1 MNSAKYAN
9 LPDIDTAPDVYET
22 EDVHAAEQGNKGGG
36 SDDERERPRKHGE
49 PGNWEELDSSS
60 LIAMDAASL
69 RFRKAEQRRERLR
82 TTYEDDDEPTKLT
95 LSNRLQ
101 ALQIELGALETEIAD
116 PTNPQVSKEK
126 DPGELIRGLVD
137 VRGRLERIRKG
148 KEGRGR
154 LVGVVLKDHG
164 VKETQDEDADIDE
177 KDASEKQPSF
187 GLVEMDERVGQLE
200 KLVGSSTTALDELSP
215 LPPPLVPLI
224 TRLNAQL
231 TLLTQPRHIDSISR
245 RLKLLLSD
253 LDRTAAHSHRR
264 QGSQSTAVG
273 ATTAEQLVPLLN
285 RLGSSLPQ
293 IPHVLVR
300 LRTLS
305 ALHGA
310 AGEFETTLKGLE
322 EGQREVKDRLAEL
335 EGAVEGVL
343 KGLEENRGV
352 VKGNVESLEGRMN
365 RLFKRLDEIQA

>member
-22 EDVHAAEQGNKGGG
+22 EDVSPLEQGNKGDG
-36 SDDERERPRKHGE
+36 SDEERERPRKHGE
-49 PGNWEELDSSS
+49 VGNGEELDSSS

-82 TTYEDDDEPTKLT
+82 TTYEDDDEPAKLT
-95 LSNRLQ
+95 LSHRLQ
-101 ALQIELGALETEIAD
+101 ALQIELGALEAEMAD

-126 DPGELIRGLVD
+126 DPGELIRGIVD
-137 VRGRLERIRKG
+137 VRDRLEHMRKG

-154 LVGVVLKDHG
+154 LVGVVLEDHG
-164 VKETQDEDADIDE
+164 SKEIQDKDTDIDE
-177 KDASEKQPSF
+177 KDGSEKRPSL

-200 KLVGSSTTALDELSP
+200 KLVGSSTTTLDELSP

-264 QGSQSTAVG
+264 QGSQPNAAAT
-273 ATTAEQLVPLLN
+273 TTAEQLVPLLN

-293 IPHVLVR
+293 IPHVLAR

-305 ALHGA
+305 GLHA
-310 AGEFETTLKGLE
+310 AASEFDATLKGLE
-322 EGQREVKDRLAEL
+322 EEQRQIKESLAEL
-335 EGAVEGVL
+335 EGAVEGVE
-343 KGLEENRGV
+343 KSLEENRGV
-352 VKGNVESLEGRMN
+352 VKGNVEGLEDRMN
-365 RLFKRLDEIQA
+365 KLFKRLDEIQA

>member
-22 EDVHAAEQGNKGGG
+22 EDVPPLEQGNKGDG
-36 SDDERERPRKHGE
+36 SDEERERPRKHGE
-49 PGNWEELDSSS
+49 VGNGEELDSSS
-60 LIAMDAASL
+60 LIAMDTASL

-82 TTYEDDDEPTKLT
+82 TTYEDDDEPAKLT
-95 LSNRLQ
+95 LSHRLQ
-101 ALQIELGALETEIAD
+101 ALQIELGALEAEMAD

-126 DPGELIRGLVD
+126 DPGELIRGIVD
-137 VRGRLERIRKG
+137 VRDRLEYIRKG

-154 LVGVVLKDHG
+154 LVGVVLEDHG
-164 VKETQDEDADIDE
+164 LKEIQDKNTDIDE
-177 KDASEKQPSF
+177 RDASEKRPSL

-264 QGSQSTAVG
+264 QGSQPNAAAT
-273 ATTAEQLVPLLN
+273 TTAEQLVPLLN

-293 IPHVLVR
+293 VPHVLAR

-305 ALHGA
+305 GLHA
-310 AGEFETTLKGLE
+310 AASEFDVTLKGLE
-322 EGQREVKDRLAEL
+322 EEQRQIKESLAEL
-335 EGAVEGVL
+335 EGAVEGVE
-343 KGLEENRGV
+343 KSLEENRGV
-352 VKGNVESLEGRMN
+352 VKGNVEGLEDRMN
-365 RLFKRLDEIQA
+365 KLFKRLDEIQA

>member
-22 EDVHAAEQGNKGGG
+22 EDVSPLEQGNKGDG
-36 SDDERERPRKHGE
+36 SDEERDRPRKPGE
-49 PGNWEELDSSS
+49 VGNGEELDSSS

-82 TTYEDDDEPTKLT
+82 TTYEDDDEPAKLT
-95 LSNRLQ
+95 LSHRLQ
-101 ALQIELGALETEIAD
+101 ALQIELGALEAEMAD

-126 DPGELIRGLVD
+126 DPGELIRGIVD
-137 VRGRLERIRKG
+137 VRDRLEHIRKG

-154 LVGVVLKDHG
+154 LVGVVLEDQGFKEIQDKD
-164 VKETQDEDADIDE
+164 TDIDE
-177 KDASEKQPSF
+177 KDTSEKRPSL

-264 QGSQSTAVG
+264 QGSQPNTATT
-273 ATTAEQLVPLLN
+273 TTAEQLVPLLN

-293 IPHVLVR
+293 VPHVLAR

-305 ALHGA
+305 GLHAA
-310 AGEFETTLKGLE
+310 AGEFDATLKGLE
-322 EGQREVKDRLAEL
+322 EEQRQIKESLTEL
-335 EGAVEGVL
+335 EGAVEGVE
-343 KGLEENRGV
+343 KSLEENRGV
-352 VKGNVESLEGRMN
+352 VKGNVEGLEDRMSK
-365 RLFKRLDEIQA
+365 LFKRLDEIQT

>member
-1 MNSAKYAN
+1 M
-9 LPDIDTAPDVYET
+9 I
-22 EDVHAAEQGNKGGG
+22 
-36 SDDERERPRKHGE
+36 
-49 PGNWEELDSSS
+49 
-60 LIAMDAASL
+60 
-69 RFRKAEQRRERLR
+69 ERLR
-82 TTYEDDDEPTKLT
+82 TTYEDDDEPAKLT
-95 LSNRLQ
+95 LSHRLQ
-101 ALQIELGALETEIAD
+101 ALQIELGALEAEMAD

-126 DPGELIRGLVD
+126 DPGELIRGIVD
-137 VRGRLERIRKG
+137 VRDRLEHMRKG

-154 LVGVVLKDHG
+154 LVGVVLEDHG
-164 VKETQDEDADIDE
+164 SKEIQDKDTDIDE
-177 KDASEKQPSF
+177 KDGSEKRPSL

-264 QGSQSTAVG
+264 QGSQPNAAAT
-273 ATTAEQLVPLLN
+273 TTAEQLVPLLN

-293 IPHVLVR
+293 IPHVLAR

-305 ALHGA
+305 GLHA
-310 AGEFETTLKGLE
+310 AASEFDATLKGLE
-322 EGQREVKDRLAEL
+322 EEQRQIKESLAEL
-335 EGAVEGVL
+335 EGAVEGVE
-343 KGLEENRGV
+343 KSLEENRGV
-352 VKGNVESLEGRMN
+352 VKGNVEGLEDRMSK
-365 RLFKRLDEIQA
+365 LFKRLDEIQA